1 MPNPLLGLVR
11 AMSWPKPELGNRKA
25 LWVLEIMLREP
36 MMRKGSAWG
45 CELGLKNGGFRLKR
59 RILQV
64 VFMVDLLKN
73 LTVFMT
79 NSLMS

>member
-1 MPNPLLGLVR
+1 
-11 AMSWPKPELGNRKA
+11 
-25 LWVLEIMLREP
+25 

-45 CELGLKNGGFRLKR
+45 CELGLINGGFRLKR
-59 RILQV
+59 RILQMG
-64 VFMVDLLKN
+64 FMVDLLKN